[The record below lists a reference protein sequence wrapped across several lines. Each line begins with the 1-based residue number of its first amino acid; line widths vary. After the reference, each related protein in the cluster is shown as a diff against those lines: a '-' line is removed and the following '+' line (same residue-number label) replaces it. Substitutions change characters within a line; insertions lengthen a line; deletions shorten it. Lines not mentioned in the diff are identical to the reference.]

1 MDASRFSIEIEIR
14 GQSSVIKGIERSISP
29 LGWVSRDAA
38 NCGCNLI
45 TPPCDETVTGNH
57 QILHTSSRRILC
69 HPKTKPIQSIRR
81 SPFGFA
87 DVSSSPGAM
96 RRMDRALTSVLA
108 LLYPPAMYPD
118 WSKTTEA
125 KIRHPEELSVRE
137 RRKSIAIVSSS
148 TTSDVK
154 ECEAKNK
161 TRPKGPSQDSKPSE
175 DASLDECY
183 DSAAFDVD
191 RSNRRYW
198 LMRPWNAIASRWRRW
213 HHEHEIRRSIA
224 VLAELDDRL
233 LRDIGIH
240 HRSKIEQAVRYGR
253 DR

>member
-1 MDASRFSIEIEIR
+1 
-14 GQSSVIKGIERSISP
+14 VIKGIEGSIYP
-29 LGWVSRDAA
+29 IGWVSRDAA
-38 NCGCNLI
+38 NCGCNFI
-45 TPPCDETVTGNH
+45 TPLCDETVTGNH
-57 QILHTSSRRILC
+57 QSLHACSRRILC
-69 HPKTKPIQSIRR
+69 HRKTKPIQSIRR
-81 SPFGFA
+81 SLLGFA
-87 DVSSSPGAM
+87 NVSSPPGAT
-96 RRMDRALTSVLA
+96 RRMDRALSSVLA
-108 LLYPPAMYPD
+108 PLYPD
-118 WSKTTEA
+118 WSKPTEA

-148 TTSDVK
+148 TTSDGK

-161 TRPKGPSQDSKPSE
+161 TRSKGPSKNSKPSE

-183 DSAAFDVD
+183 DSASFDVD

-213 HHEHEIRRSIA
+213 RHEHAIGRSIA

-240 HRSKIEQAVRYGR
+240 HRSEIEQAVRYG
-253 DR
+253 